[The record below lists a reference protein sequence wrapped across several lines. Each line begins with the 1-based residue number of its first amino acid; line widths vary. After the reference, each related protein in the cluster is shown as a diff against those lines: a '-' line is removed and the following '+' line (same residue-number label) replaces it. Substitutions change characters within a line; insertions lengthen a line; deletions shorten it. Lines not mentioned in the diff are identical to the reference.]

1 TSLKGKKM
9 AVKST
14 KGKKTYAEAGVDI
27 VKEEAGLEKLVGWVK
42 KSFTLR
48 DKIGAAKLDIGYFA
62 NVIDVGNG
70 MGLAISTDGVGTKIL
85 VAQMMNKYDTIGID
99 CIAMNVND
107 VLCVGAEPISM
118 VDYIAVSD
126 ANPVLLE
133 EIAKGLYKGAELS
146 KITIPGGE
154 IAQVKEMI
162 KGAKKGYE
170 FDLVGT
176 CVGTVP
182 LDKIII
188 GQQIKEGD
196 VVIGLKSSGIHS
208 NGFTLARQALF
219 KKGRFK
225 IDEYIPE
232 LGRTL
237 GEELLEPT
245 RIYVQEVVEMI
256 NNCPNIKALIHIT
269 SDGLLNLPRVE
280 SEMGY
285 IIDYLPEPQPIF
297 TLLQHAGKISDEE
310 MFKVYNMGIGFC
322 IVIPESD
329 ADTIISIAKRHNVE
343 GYRIGHA
350 VKDTERKVVIEPR
363 KLIGKESGFYKG

>member
-1 TSLKGKKM
+1 M
-9 AVKST
+9 ADRSAKE
-14 KGKKTYAEAGVDI
+14 KKTYAEAGVDV
-27 VKEEAGLEKLVGWVK
+27 VKEEVGLEKLVGWVK
-42 KSFTLR
+42 KSFALR

-62 NVIDVGNG
+62 NVIDIGHG
-70 MGLAISTDGVGTKIL
+70 TGLALSTDGVGTKIL

-107 VLCVGAEPISM
+107 VLCVGAEPISL

-133 EIAKGLYKGAELS
+133 EIAKGLYRGAELS

-154 IAQVKEMI
+154 IAQVREMI
-162 KGAKKGYE
+162 KGAKDGYE
-170 FDLVGT
+170 FDIVGT

-188 GQQIKEGD
+188 GQHIEEGD
-196 VVIGLKSSGIHS
+196 VVIGLKSSGVHS
-208 NGFTLARQALF
+208 NGFTLARQVLF
-219 KKGRFK
+219 KDGRFK
-225 IDEYIPE
+225 IDQHIPE

-245 RIYVQEVVEMI
+245 RIYVKEVVEMI
-256 NNCPNIKALIHIT
+256 NTCPNIKALIHIT
-269 SDGLLNLPRVE
+269 SDGLLNLARVE

-285 IIDYLPEPQPIF
+285 VIDYLPEPQPIF
-297 TLLQHAGKISDEE
+297 SLLQQTGKISDEE

-322 IVIPESD
+322 IIVPEAD
-329 ADTIISIAKRHNVE
+329 ADTIISIAKKHAVE

-350 VKDTERKVVIEPR
+350 VKDAERKVIVEP
-363 KLIGKESGFYKG
+363 KGLIGKESGFYTRK

>member
-1 TSLKGKKM
+1 M
-9 AVKST
+9 AERSAKVKE
-14 KGKKTYAEAGVDI
+14 TYAGAGVDV
-27 VKEEAGLEKLVGWVK
+27 VKEEIGLEKLVGWVK
-42 KSFTLR
+42 KSFALR
-48 DKIGAAKLDIGYFA
+48 DKIGSAKLDIGYFA
-62 NVIDVGNG
+62 NVIDIGRG
-70 MGLAISTDGVGTKIL
+70 MGLAIATDGVGTKIL
-85 VAQMMNKYDTIGID
+85 VAQMMDKYDTIGID

-154 IAQVKEMI
+154 IAQVSEMI
-162 KGAKKGYE
+162 KGVKEGCE
-170 FDLVGT
+170 FDIVGT

-188 GQQIKEGD
+188 GKHIKEGD

-208 NGFTLARQALF
+208 NGFTLARQVLF

-245 RIYVQEVVEMI
+245 RIYVKEVVEMI
-256 NNCPNIKALIHIT
+256 NTCPNVKALIHIT
-269 SDGLLNLPRVE
+269 SDGLLNLTRVD
-280 SEMGY
+280 SETGY
-285 IIDYLPEPQPIF
+285 VIDYLPEPQPIF
-297 TLLQHAGKISDEE
+297 SLLQHTGKISDEE

-322 IVIPESD
+322 IVVPESD
-329 ADTIISIAKRHNVE
+329 AETIMSIAKKYNVE
-343 GYRIGHA
+343 GHKIGYA
-350 VKDTERKVVIEPR
+350 VKDTERKVIIEPR